1 MRRPKLIG
9 VNRDKRLTVCVRES
23 PPKRSEWGIVPE
35 GVLPERDRGLALR
48 AVALGRAWTLLGSRK
63 NSKPREAKCLMRSVP
78 HAAKRQSLASNARF
92 VGRCYFAERILVTIF
107 VVLK

>member
-48 AVALGRAWTLLGSRK
+48 AVALGRALRQAQYKRGLCLGAEK
-63 NSKPREAKCLMRSVP
+63 TRS
-78 HAAKRQSLASNARF
+78 HAKRNA
-92 VGRCYFAERILVTIF
+92 
-107 VVLK
+107 